1 MKTLLR
7 MITALAAIS
16 MGAPVVTAQ
25 EVVNITNIGRGY
37 FAGPLYIAKREKLF
51 EKHGLKPE
59 ITFVKGGAL
68 AFQSVFTREVE
79 FGVLSYEHVLTGAVQ
94 GRNLVSVFNITDR
107 PLNNI
112 VVSPEIYKANKD
124 KPIADKVRALKGTKI
139 GAPSAGGSG
148 EKMLGVLARE
158 YGLDLPKD
166 VELVYLGTEAAAYVG
181 AFRTKTITAGMPFEP
196 AGVLLEQ
203 RGLANTLLDLMDG
216 EVDRFRDLIFMTL
229 ATSPALLAEKPGL
242 VRKVVAVFA
251 EAQQILLDPARG
263 PKIMGAEFSTMEPE
277 ANQQSYDIV
286 KKIWSKDGRM
296 TLEGAKKVYEY
307 LQPSGPTQI
316 DFVKTFSNDFLPKQ

>member
-1 MKTLLR
+1 MKALLR
-7 MITALAAIS
+7 LLIALAAFGTFSTI
-16 MGAPVVTAQ
+16 ATAQ
-25 EVVNITNIGRGY
+25 EVVRITNIGRGY

-112 VVSPEIYKANKD
+112 VVSPEIYQAAKG
-124 KPIADKVRALKGTKI
+124 KPIADKIRALKGAKV

-158 YGLDLPKD
+158 YGLDLTKD
-166 VELVYLGTEAAAYVG
+166 IELVYLGTEAAAYVG
-181 AFRTKTITAGMPFEP
+181 AFKTKTITAGMPFEP

-216 EVDRFRDLIFMTL
+216 EVERFRDLIFMTL
-229 ATSPALLAEKPGL
+229 ATHPALLTEKPDL

-263 PKIMGAEFSTMEPE
+263 PKIMGAEFSTMEAE
-277 ANQQSYDIV
+277 ANQESYDIV

-296 TLEGAKKVYEY
+296 SLEGAKKVNAY
-307 LQPSGPTQI
+307 LQPTGPVQI
-316 DFVKTFSNDFLPKQ
+316 DYAKTFSNDFLPKQ